1 MATRETETGVRD
13 RDGVAVIDLRGEI
26 DRSAEVAMEAAYAE
40 AVARDPASIVLNF
53 AETDYINST
62 GIALIVSLL
71 ARARKDR
78 RTVTACGLSEHYRE
92 IFEITRLADFM
103 TIVAD
108 EAAAVGADAGTTPD
122 NSDRGK

>member
-1 MATRETETGVRD
+1 MTTREIETGVRE

-26 DRSAEVAMEAAYAE
+26 DRSAEAAMEAAYAE
-40 AVARDPASIVLNF
+40 AVAREPTSIVLNF

-78 RTVTACGLSEHYRE
+78 RAVTACGLSEHYRE

-108 EAAAVGADAGTTPD
+108 EAAAVEADAGTTPD
-122 NSDRGK
+122 HSDRGN